1 MAAQGS
7 APREDTEEWVIEMLR
22 MRRASPHGR
31 WIENNAER
39 NAFGRKEADSFRP
52 DTASRDAPRFGNALD
67 AFPFAGRSPD
77 SSVKGPCSDPT
88 LGRLPSHPLRQR
100 TVAFGATRTDL
111 PLRGQCRDGWGIDP
125 PAHRLPVSP
134 GAPGNGA
141 PDTCELDYIH
151 TGGSAAGLADLL

>member
-7 APREDTEEWVIEMLR
+7 VPREDTEEWIIEMLR

-77 SSVKGPCSDPT
+77 SSVEGLRFTSVARAAC
-88 LGRLPSHPLRQR
+88 LPIR
-100 TVAFGATRTDL
+100 
-111 PLRGQCRDGWGIDP
+111 
-125 PAHRLPVSP
+125 
-134 GAPGNGA
+134 
-141 PDTCELDYIH
+141 
-151 TGGSAAGLADLL
+151 